1 MIQPHCPWLLG
12 EVLLLSK
19 AVAWVSSK
27 KNYNMPTLVQSPW
40 IENKSITRWSEVRSL
55 CPCSSCSP
63 ASARC
68 HLFRLIINF
77 GLKFSVAVWIWNAP
91 PLHVSCVKGFGA
103 NWWMGFGKCLDHEDL
118 PVPVPAQTDTLMI
131 CWHSGGGYGN
141 WEEGQPEHSLWEDT
155 LCLSP
160 FISLFASWP
169 QRGEQLSLTMHFFHN
184 VSTL

>member
-1 MIQPHCPWLLG
+1 
-12 EVLLLSK
+12 
-19 AVAWVSSK
+19 
-27 KNYNMPTLVQSPW
+27 MPTLVQSPW

-141 WEEGQPEHSLWEDT
+141 WEEGIEAESRPTGAQPLGGYLVSE
-155 LCLSP
+155 P
-160 FISLFASWP
+160 FH
-169 QRGEQLSLTMHFFHN
+169 LSLCFLATTRWAAFSHHA
-184 VSTL
+184 LLP